1 MLIWMAPNSNNEY
14 LISRS
19 GCRDYLSRNAAA
31 GISAI
36 GLWLLLNVRL
46 NRRLHNPHGRHPNLN
61 AALWLQR
68 TIVQYSNEPSD
79 FDESWNNQLVDRYFS
94 WRHSSAC
101 YMKRRSSISTDSQC
115 FRLFVY
121 STFHFLRDSW
131 FVVARRRSLSKAN
144 ATQHKCRSHCFS
156 SVIFNDQ
163 YIIHSLQKSQ
173 FIRFQVWKK
182 SLSLQ
187 VPSHIF
193 VYSHFRITVCPC
205 DGWIPF
211 HHRNLDL
218 SYWLIHSNLN
228 GYGLSSKHG

>member
-121 STFHFLRDSW
+121 STFHFLRDSSSP
-131 FVVARRRSLSKAN
+131 VVVRCRKQMQRNTNVDLIAFPVSFSMINTSSTLSKSHNSSDSRYERSLFLS
-144 ATQHKCRSHCFS
+144 
-156 SVIFNDQ
+156 
-163 YIIHSLQKSQ
+163 
-173 FIRFQVWKK
+173 K
-182 SLSLQ
+182 SLL
-187 VPSHIF
+187 IF
-193 VYSHFRITVCPC
+193 LY
-205 DGWIPF
+205 IPTF
-211 HHRNLDL
+211 V
-218 SYWLIHSNLN
+218 
-228 GYGLSSKHG
+228 